1 MLATT
6 WIFIILCS
14 IFQGESQAAITDGI
28 SKANKDKYP
37 SPRIVVLGMTGAGK
51 SALSCSLQGLK
62 QAECNVS
69 KFQI

>member
-1 MLATT
+1 MFAAT

-14 IFQGESQAAITDGI
+14 IFQGEAVNTDGI
-28 SKANKDKYP
+28 SKANKAKYP
-37 SPRIVVLGMTGAGK
+37 SPRIIILGMTKVGK

-69 KFQI
+69 KLPTFT